1 MCNRFVPSSSNCLWA
16 VVSLSIPY
24 HHAAACGHNR
34 TGYEAAYTALLACV
48 RLLLEVRLLIIS
60 ASAVIYGA
68 LLFLLHSLMPW
79 MI

>member
-24 HHAAACGHNR
+24 HHVAACGHTR

-48 RLLLEVRLLIIS
+48 RLLLGKYGLLTFPIPKATGLVS
-60 ASAVIYGA
+60 CR
-68 LLFLLHSLMPW
+68 SLKP
-79 MI
+79 